1 MSIPLKLLAEAET
14 HNVTIEL
21 KGGEVYRGT
30 LDRCEESMNCQLT
43 DVTHTARDGR
53 VTKMSAVYIR
63 GSQIRLCVVPNIL
76 KNALIFAT
84 VSDVGSKA
92 QADSRKKGKRK
103 GKKKEGGD
111 AANLYQ
117 QRAQAKLAGK

>member
-30 LDRCEESMNCQLT
+30 LESSEDSMNCQLSN
-43 DVTHTARDGR
+43 VTHTARDGR

-63 GSQIRLCVVPNIL
+63 GSQVRLVVVPNIL
-76 KNALIFAT
+76 KNAPIFAT
-84 VSDVGSKA
+84 VADVGSKA
-92 QADSRKKGKRK
+92 QKKAAAARRKGSKKKGA
-103 GKKKEGGD
+103 D
-111 AANLYQ
+111 VNLYQ
-117 QRAQAKLAGK
+117 QRAAEKLGR

>member
-14 HNVTIEL
+14 HNVTIEF

-30 LDRCEESMNCQLT
+30 LERSEDNMNCQLT

-53 VTKMSAVYIR
+53 VSKMSAVYIR

-76 KNALIFAT
+76 KNAPIFAT
-84 VSDVGSKA
+84 VADVGSKA
-92 QADSRKKGKRK
+92 QADLRKKSKRK
-103 GKKKEGGD
+103 GGKKKSGD
-111 AANLYQ
+111 NLYQ
-117 QRAQAKLAGK
+117 QRAKAKLGGN